1 MLCMHATFI
10 NYLNCCTLMFSEMSS
25 MISSHT
31 DSLTSNRSIHNSLK
45 TLAIKLQNNVYVLN
59 FEKNLAKKKKKQHYV
74 FFFIFFFQ
82 QIHFFFFLQK
92 CQSINHVC
100 VNANSH
106 SRLEFFTNKCRVII

>member
-1 MLCMHATFI
+1 MHATFI

-59 FEKNLAKKKKKQHYV
+59 FEKNLAKKKKNNTT
-74 FFFIFFFQ
+74 FFFHLFFQ
-82 QIHFFFFLQK
+82 QIHFFFLQK

>member
-1 MLCMHATFI
+1 MHATFI

-59 FEKNLAKKKKKQHYV
+59 FEKNLAKKKTTLR

-82 QIHFFFFLQK
+82 QIHFFFLQK